1 MARPTRRRWRC
12 FVVSSQQQRRAQ
24 GRCANE
30 EEEEDDEDAQ
40 QQPGATMVL
49 SSTEEIVY
57 RFLGFAQATRPRTC
71 SPFHQVRAYVRSSC
85 SSSFLLSPTSPP
97 LTFLIDCSSSPSLL
111 LPSYFKQRK
120 NKKNSP
126 LLACLSAANKNTGYS
141 NLLSFSI
148 SFLFSSYF
156 FRLGFRLHQPCRCS
170 SSCSSLKKEKKGKS
184 SCLLACCQQEDP
196 VTPTYSPFHQA
207 RVIFVHANFVSI
219 YLLDAPPPPPLS
231 SEKRKGL
238 ACLLPIRKKERK

>member
-1 MARPTRRRWRC
+1 MARRTPRRWRC

-30 EEEEDDEDAQ
+30 EEDDEDDEDHQ
-40 QQPGATMVL
+40 QQQQQAGAIMLL

-85 SSSFLLSPTSPP
+85 SSYFLPSPTSPP

-111 LPSYFKQRK
+111 PSSFKQRK
-120 NKKNSP
+120 KKKNSP
-126 LLACLSAANKNTGYS
+126 
-141 NLLSFSI
+141 
-148 SFLFSSYF
+148 
-156 FRLGFRLHQPCRCS
+156 
-170 SSCSSLKKEKKGKS
+170 
-184 SCLLACCQQEDP
+184 CLLACCQQKDP
-196 VTPTYSPFHQA
+196 ATPTYSPFHQV

-231 SEKRKGL
+231 SEKRKEKKRP
-238 ACLLPIRKKERK
+238 CLLARCQ